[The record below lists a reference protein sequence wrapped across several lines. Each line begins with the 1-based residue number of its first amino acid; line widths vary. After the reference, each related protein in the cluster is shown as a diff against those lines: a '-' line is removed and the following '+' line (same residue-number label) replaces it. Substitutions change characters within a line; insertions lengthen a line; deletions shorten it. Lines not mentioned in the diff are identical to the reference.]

1 MLLKCLNKNQYL
13 EGEKEKYVNIKELV
27 NDNYYVVPIAHETMG
42 SWAPDS
48 LKFMKDLGSRI
59 SEATGEKRAKSFLF
73 QSISMNLQRGNALCI
88 MGTVGHHRKLDEI
101 YNLGT
106 ISTQEE

>member
-1 MLLKCLNKNQYL
+1 
-13 EGEKEKYVNIKELV
+13 VI
-27 NDNYYVVPIAHETMG
+27 P
-42 SWAPDS
+42 
-48 LKFMKDLGSRI
+48 RI

-73 QSISMNLQRGNALCI
+73 QSISKNLQRGNALCI
-88 MGTVGHHRKLDEI
+88 IGTVAQHRKLEEI